1 MENRKPYTEILAKW
15 LLTAMVAAIAFLLFK
30 QFGSVIVYVLLA
42 GVVSLIA
49 KPLKKMLAK
58 IRIKGRSAPDWFL
71 AILSIL
77 LILVI
82 FSGIIA
88 GLAPMVK
95 EVISD
100 VASVTGESSL
110 GAISSNLAQLN
121 AYLVQTF
128 GLDPGFR
135 LEVVILNQV
144 KSVFN
149 VNIFGNVIGSV
160 ASALASFG
168 VGLFSVVFIAF
179 FFIRDEKLFS
189 RIICALAPDRHEE
202 DVAESLSDVEHL
214 LSRYFIGLIVEMS
227 CVGLIDFLGLWA
239 IARLEL
245 GTAIGIGFMAGLLN
259 IIPYVGPLLGGVL
272 GTIIAMTIRYCGV
285 GACGL
290 DIGFWGFLAILVAVF
305 LLAQLVDNFIL
316 QPVIYSTSIQASPL
330 EIFIVMLMAGT
341 LGGIVGMLTAIPAY
355 TVIRVIAGRFFPQVK
370 FIRRLLG
377 LDDSKNGKK

>member
-1 MENRKPYTEILAKW
+1 METQKHYTEILAKW
-15 LLTAMVAAIAFLLFK
+15 LLAAFVVVIVWLLFR
-30 QFGSVIVYVLLA
+30 QFGSVVVYVLLA

-49 KPLKKMLAK
+49 KPLKMMLAK
-58 IRIKGRSAPDWFL
+58 IRIKGHRAPDWFL

-82 FSGIIA
+82 FCGIIA

-100 VASVTGESSL
+100 VASVTGDTSL
-110 GAISSNLAQLN
+110 GAISSNLAELN
-121 AYLVQTF
+121 AYLVKTF
-128 GLDPGFR
+128 DLNPGFR
-135 LEVVILNQV
+135 IEVAILHQV
-144 KSVFN
+144 KSLIN

-168 VGLFSVVFIAF
+168 IGLFSVVFIAF

-202 DVAESLSDVEHL
+202 EVAQSLSDVEHL

-272 GTIIAMTIRYCGV
+272 GTIIAMTIRYCGT

-305 LLAQLVDNFIL
+305 VLAQLVDNFIL

-330 EIFIVMLMAGT
+330 EIFIVMLLAGT
-341 LGGIVGMLTAIPAY
+341 MGGILGMLTAIPAY
-355 TVIRVIAGRFFPQVK
+355 TVVRVVAGRFFPQVK

-377 LDDSKNGKK
+377 LEEPKM

>member
-1 MENRKPYTEILAKW
+1 METQKHYTEILAKW
-15 LLTAMVAAIAFLLFK
+15 LLAAFVVVIVWLLFR
-30 QFGSVIVYVLLA
+30 QFGSVVVYVLLA

-49 KPLKKMLAK
+49 KPLKMMLAK
-58 IRIKGRSAPDWFL
+58 IRIKGHRAPDWFL

-82 FSGIIA
+82 FCGIIA

-100 VASVTGESSL
+100 VASVTGDTSL
-110 GAISSNLAQLN
+110 GAISSNLAELN
-121 AYLVQTF
+121 AYLVNTF
-128 GLDPGFR
+128 DLDPGFR
-135 LEVVILNQV
+135 IEVAILHQV
-144 KSVFN
+144 KSLIN

-168 VGLFSVVFIAF
+168 IGLFSVVFIAF

-202 DVAESLSDVEHL
+202 EVAQSLSDVEHL

-272 GTIIAMTIRYCGV
+272 GTIIAMTIRYCGT

-330 EIFIVMLMAGT
+330 EIFIVMLLAGT
-341 LGGIVGMLTAIPAY
+341 MGGILGMLTAIPAY
-355 TVIRVIAGRFFPQVK
+355 TVVRVVAGRFFPQVK
-370 FIRRLLG
+370 FIRRLLR
-377 LDDSKNGKK
+377 LDDNK

>member
-1 MENRKPYTEILAKW
+1 METQKHYTEILAKW
-15 LLTAMVAAIAFLLFK
+15 LLAAFVAVIAWLLFR
-30 QFGSVIVYVLLA
+30 QFGSVVVYVLLA

-49 KPLKKMLAK
+49 KPLKMMLAK
-58 IRIKGRSAPDWFL
+58 IRIKGHRAPDWFL

-82 FSGIIA
+82 FCGIIA

-100 VASVTGESSL
+100 VASVTGDTSL
-110 GAISSNLAQLN
+110 GAISSNLAELN
-121 AYLVQTF
+121 AYLVKTF
-128 GLDPGFR
+128 DLDPGFR
-135 LEVVILNQV
+135 IEVAILHQV
-144 KSVFN
+144 KSLIN

-168 VGLFSVVFIAF
+168 IGLFSVVFIAF

-189 RIICALAPDRHEE
+189 RIICALAPDRHEDE
-202 DVAESLSDVEHL
+202 VAQSLSDVEHL

-272 GTIIAMTIRYCGV
+272 GTIIAITIRYCGA

-330 EIFIVMLMAGT
+330 EIFIVMLLAGT
-341 LGGIVGMLTAIPAY
+341 MGGILGMLTAIPAY
-355 TVIRVIAGRFFPQVK
+355 TVVRVVAGRFFPQVK

-377 LDDSKNGKK
+377 LDDNK

>member
-1 MENRKPYTEILAKW
+1 MESQKHYTEILAKW
-15 LLTAMVAAIAFLLFK
+15 LLAAFLAVIAWLLFR
-30 QFGSVIVYVLLA
+30 QFGSVVVYVLLA

-49 KPLKKMLAK
+49 KPLKMMLAK
-58 IRIKGRSAPDWFL
+58 IRIKGHRAPDWFL

-82 FSGIIA
+82 FCGIIA

-100 VASVTGESSL
+100 VASVTGDTSL
-110 GAISSNLAQLN
+110 GAISSNLAELN
-121 AYLVQTF
+121 AYLVKTF
-128 GLDPGFR
+128 DLDPGFR
-135 LEVVILNQV
+135 IEVAILHQV
-144 KSVFN
+144 KSLIN

-168 VGLFSVVFIAF
+168 IGLFSVVFIAF

-189 RIICALAPDRHEE
+189 RIICALAPDRHEDE
-202 DVAESLSDVEHL
+202 VAQSLSDVEHL

-272 GTIIAMTIRYCGV
+272 GTIIAMTIRYCGA

-305 LLAQLVDNFIL
+305 VLAQLVDNFIL

-330 EIFIVMLMAGT
+330 EIFIVMLLAGT
-341 LGGIVGMLTAIPAY
+341 MGGILGMLTAIPAY
-355 TVIRVIAGRFFPQVK
+355 TVVRVVAGRFFPQVK

-377 LDDSKNGKK
+377 LDDNK

>member
-1 MENRKPYTEILAKW
+1 METQKHYTEILAKW
-15 LLTAMVAAIAFLLFK
+15 LLAAFVAVIAWLLFR
-30 QFGSVIVYVLLA
+30 QFGSVVVYVLLA

-49 KPLKKMLAK
+49 KPLKMMLAK
-58 IRIKGRSAPDWFL
+58 IRIKGHRAPDWFL

-82 FSGIIA
+82 FCGIIA

-100 VASVTGESSL
+100 VASVTGDTSL
-110 GAISSNLAQLN
+110 GAISSNLAELN
-121 AYLVQTF
+121 AYLVNTF
-128 GLDPGFR
+128 DLDPGFR
-135 LEVVILNQV
+135 IEVAILHQV
-144 KSVFN
+144 KSLIN

-168 VGLFSVVFIAF
+168 IGLFSVVFIAF

-189 RIICALAPDRHEE
+189 RIICALAPDRHEDE
-202 DVAESLSDVEHL
+202 VAQSLSDVEHL

-272 GTIIAMTIRYCGV
+272 GTIIAMTIRYCGT

-290 DIGFWGFLAILVAVF
+290 DIGFWGFLAILVAIF
-305 LLAQLVDNFIL
+305 MLAQLVDNFIL

-330 EIFIVMLMAGT
+330 EIFIVMLLAGT
-341 LGGIVGMLTAIPAY
+341 MGGILGMLTAIPAY
-355 TVIRVIAGRFFPQVK
+355 TVVRVVAGRFFPQVK

-377 LDDSKNGKK
+377 LDDNK

>member
-1 MENRKPYTEILAKW
+1 METQKHYTEILAKW
-15 LLTAMVAAIAFLLFK
+15 LLAAFVAVIAWLLFR
-30 QFGSVIVYVLLA
+30 QFGSVVVYVLLA

-49 KPLKKMLAK
+49 KPLKMMLAK
-58 IRIKGRSAPDWFL
+58 IRIKGHRAPDWFL

-82 FSGIIA
+82 FCGLIA

-100 VASVTGESSL
+100 VASVTGDTSL
-110 GAISSNLAQLN
+110 GAISSNLAELN
-121 AYLVQTF
+121 AYLVNTF
-128 GLDPGFR
+128 DLDPGFR
-135 LEVVILNQV
+135 IEVAILHQV
-144 KSVFN
+144 KSLIN

-168 VGLFSVVFIAF
+168 IGLFSVVFIAF

-189 RIICALAPDRHEE
+189 RIICALAPDRHEDE
-202 DVAESLSDVEHL
+202 VAQSLSDVEHL

-272 GTIIAMTIRYCGV
+272 GTIIAMTIRYCGA

-305 LLAQLVDNFIL
+305 VLAQLVDNFIL

-330 EIFIVMLMAGT
+330 EIFIVMLLAGT
-341 LGGIVGMLTAIPAY
+341 MGGILGMLTAIPAY
-355 TVIRVIAGRFFPQVK
+355 TVVRVVAGRFFPQVK

-377 LDDSKNGKK
+377 LDDNK

>member
-1 MENRKPYTEILAKW
+1 METQKHYTEILAKW
-15 LLTAMVAAIAFLLFK
+15 LLAAFVAVIAWLLFR
-30 QFGSVIVYVLLA
+30 QFGSVVVYVLLA

-49 KPLKKMLAK
+49 KPLKMMLAK
-58 IRIKGRSAPDWFL
+58 IRIKGHRAPDWFL

-82 FSGIIA
+82 FCGIRA

-95 EVISD
+95 GVISD
-100 VASVTGESSL
+100 VASVTGDTSL
-110 GAISSNLAQLN
+110 GAISSNLAELN
-121 AYLVQTF
+121 AYLVNTF
-128 GLDPGFR
+128 DLDPGFR
-135 LEVVILNQV
+135 IEVAILHQV
-144 KSVFN
+144 KSLIN

-168 VGLFSVVFIAF
+168 IGLFSVVFIAF

-189 RIICALAPDRHEE
+189 RIICALAPDRHEDE
-202 DVAESLSDVEHL
+202 VAQSLSDVEHL

-272 GTIIAMTIRYCGV
+272 GTIIAMTIRYCGT

-330 EIFIVMLMAGT
+330 EIFIVMLLAGT
-341 LGGIVGMLTAIPAY
+341 MGGILGMLTAIPAY
-355 TVIRVIAGRFFPQVK
+355 TVVRVVAGRFFPQVK

-377 LDDSKNGKK
+377 LDDNK

>member
-1 MENRKPYTEILAKW
+1 METQKHYTEILAKW
-15 LLTAMVAAIAFLLFK
+15 LLAAFVAVIAWLLFR
-30 QFGSVIVYVLLA
+30 QFGSVVVYVLLA

-49 KPLKKMLAK
+49 KPLKMMLAK
-58 IRIKGRSAPDWFL
+58 IRIKGHRAPDWFL

-82 FSGIIA
+82 FCGIIA

-100 VASVTGESSL
+100 VASVTGDTSL
-110 GAISSNLAQLN
+110 GAISSNLAELN
-121 AYLVQTF
+121 AYLVKTF
-128 GLDPGFR
+128 DLDPGFR
-135 LEVVILNQV
+135 IEVAILHQV
-144 KSVFN
+144 KSLIN

-168 VGLFSVVFIAF
+168 IGLFSVVFIAF

-202 DVAESLSDVEHL
+202 EVAQSLSDVEHL

-272 GTIIAMTIRYCGV
+272 GTIIAMTIRYCGT

-305 LLAQLVDNFIL
+305 MLAQLVDNFIL

-330 EIFIVMLMAGT
+330 EIFIVMLLAGT
-341 LGGIVGMLTAIPAY
+341 MGGILGMLTAIPAY
-355 TVIRVIAGRFFPQVK
+355 TVVRVVAGRFFPQVK

-377 LDDSKNGKK
+377 R

>member
-1 MENRKPYTEILAKW
+1 METQKHYTEILAKW
-15 LLTAMVAAIAFLLFK
+15 LLAAFVAVIAWLLFR
-30 QFGSVIVYVLLA
+30 QFGSVVVYVLLA

-49 KPLKKMLAK
+49 KPLKMMLAK
-58 IRIKGRSAPDWFL
+58 IRIKGHRAPDWFL

-82 FSGIIA
+82 FCGIIA

-100 VASVTGESSL
+100 VASVTGDTSL
-110 GAISSNLAQLN
+110 GAISSNLAELN
-121 AYLVQTF
+121 AYLVNTF
-128 GLDPGFR
+128 DLDPGFR
-135 LEVVILNQV
+135 IEVAILHQV
-144 KSVFN
+144 KSLIN

-168 VGLFSVVFIAF
+168 IGLFSVVFIAF

-189 RIICALAPDRHEE
+189 RIICALAPDRHEDE
-202 DVAESLSDVEHL
+202 VAQSLSDVEHL

-272 GTIIAMTIRYCGV
+272 GTIIAMTIRYCGT

-305 LLAQLVDNFIL
+305 LLAQMVDNFIL

-330 EIFIVMLMAGT
+330 EIFIVMLLAGT
-341 LGGIVGMLTAIPAY
+341 MGGILGMLTAIPAY
-355 TVIRVIAGRFFPQVK
+355 TVVRVVAGRFFPQVK

-377 LDDSKNGKK
+377 LDDNK

>member
-1 MENRKPYTEILAKW
+1 METQKHYTEILAKW
-15 LLTAMVAAIAFLLFK
+15 LLAAFVAVIAWLLFR
-30 QFGSVIVYVLLA
+30 QFGSVVVYVLLA

-49 KPLKKMLAK
+49 KPLKMMLAK
-58 IRIKGRSAPDWFL
+58 IRIKGHRAPDWFL

-100 VASVTGESSL
+100 VASVTGDTSL
-110 GAISSNLAQLN
+110 GAISSNLAELN
-121 AYLVQTF
+121 AYLVKTF
-128 GLDPGFR
+128 DLDPGFR
-135 LEVVILNQV
+135 IEVAILHQV
-144 KSVFN
+144 KSLIN

-160 ASALASFG
+160 ASALESFG
-168 VGLFSVVFIAF
+168 IGLFSVVFIAF

-189 RIICALAPDRHEE
+189 RIICALAPDRHEDE
-202 DVAESLSDVEHL
+202 VAQSLSDVEHL

-272 GTIIAMTIRYCGV
+272 GTIIAMTIRYCGA

-305 LLAQLVDNFIL
+305 VLAQLVDNFIL

-330 EIFIVMLMAGT
+330 EIFIVMLLAGT
-341 LGGIVGMLTAIPAY
+341 MGGILGMLTAIPAY
-355 TVIRVIAGRFFPQVK
+355 TVVRVVAGRFFPQVK

-377 LDDSKNGKK
+377 LDDNK

>member
-1 MENRKPYTEILAKW
+1 METQKHYTEILAKW
-15 LLTAMVAAIAFLLFK
+15 LLAAFVAVIAWLLFR
-30 QFGSVIVYVLLA
+30 QFGSVVVYVLLA

-49 KPLKKMLAK
+49 KPLKMMLAK
-58 IRIKGRSAPDWFL
+58 IRIKGHRAPDWFL

-82 FSGIIA
+82 FCGIIA

-100 VASVTGESSL
+100 VASVTGDTSL
-110 GAISSNLAQLN
+110 GAISSNLAELN
-121 AYLVQTF
+121 AYLVKTF
-128 GLDPGFR
+128 DLDPGFR
-135 LEVVILNQV
+135 IEVAILHQV
-144 KSVFN
+144 KSLIN

-168 VGLFSVVFIAF
+168 IGLFSVVFIAF
-179 FFIRDEKLFS
+179 FFIRDEKLFA
-189 RIICALAPDRHEE
+189 RIICALAPDRHEDE
-202 DVAESLSDVEHL
+202 VAQSLSDVEHL

-272 GTIIAMTIRYCGV
+272 GTIIAMTIRYCGT

-305 LLAQLVDNFIL
+305 VLAQLVDNFIL

-330 EIFIVMLMAGT
+330 EIFIVMLLAGT
-341 LGGIVGMLTAIPAY
+341 MGGILGMLTAIPAY
-355 TVIRVIAGRFFPQVK
+355 TVVRVVAGRFFPQVK

-377 LDDSKNGKK
+377 LDDNK

>member
-1 MENRKPYTEILAKW
+1 METQKHYTEILAKW
-15 LLTAMVAAIAFLLFK
+15 LLAAFVAVIAWLLFR
-30 QFGSVIVYVLLA
+30 QFGSVVVYVLLA

-49 KPLKKMLAK
+49 KPLKMMLAK
-58 IRIKGRSAPDWFL
+58 IRIKGHRAPDWFL

-82 FSGIIA
+82 FCGIIA

-100 VASVTGESSL
+100 VASVTGDTSL
-110 GAISSNLAQLN
+110 GAISSNLAELN
-121 AYLVQTF
+121 AYLVNTF
-128 GLDPGFR
+128 DLDPGFR
-135 LEVVILNQV
+135 IEVAILHQV
-144 KSVFN
+144 KSLIN

-168 VGLFSVVFIAF
+168 IGLFSVVFIAF

-189 RIICALAPDRHEE
+189 RIICALAPDRHEDE
-202 DVAESLSDVEHL
+202 VAQSLSDVEHL

-272 GTIIAMTIRYCGV
+272 GTIIAMTIRYCGA

-305 LLAQLVDNFIL
+305 VLAQLVDNFIL

-330 EIFIVMLMAGT
+330 EIFIVMLLAGT
-341 LGGIVGMLTAIPAY
+341 MGGILGMLTAIPAY
-355 TVIRVIAGRFFPQVK
+355 TVVRVVAGRFFPQVK

-377 LDDSKNGKK
+377 LEEPKM

>member
-1 MENRKPYTEILAKW
+1 METQKHYTEILATW
-15 LLTAMVAAIAFLLFK
+15 LLAAFVAVIAWLLFR
-30 QFGSVIVYVLLA
+30 QFGSVVVYVLLA

-49 KPLKKMLAK
+49 KPLKMMLAK
-58 IRIKGRSAPDWFL
+58 IRIKGHRAPDWFL

-82 FSGIIA
+82 FCGIIA

-100 VASVTGESSL
+100 VASVTGDTSL
-110 GAISSNLAQLN
+110 GAISSNLAELN
-121 AYLVQTF
+121 AYLVKTF
-128 GLDPGFR
+128 DLDPGFR
-135 LEVVILNQV
+135 IEVAILHQV
-144 KSVFN
+144 KSLIN

-168 VGLFSVVFIAF
+168 IGLFSVVFIAF

-189 RIICALAPDRHEE
+189 RIICALAPDRHEDE
-202 DVAESLSDVEHL
+202 VAQSLSDVEHL

-272 GTIIAMTIRYCGV
+272 GTIIAMTIRYCGA

-305 LLAQLVDNFIL
+305 VLAQLVDNFIL

-330 EIFIVMLMAGT
+330 EIFIVMLLAGT
-341 LGGIVGMLTAIPAY
+341 MGGILGMLTAIPAY
-355 TVIRVIAGRFFPQVK
+355 TVVRVVAGRFFPQVK

-377 LDDSKNGKK
+377 LDDNK

>member
-1 MENRKPYTEILAKW
+1 MESQKHYTEILAKW
-15 LLTAMVAAIAFLLFK
+15 LLAAFVAVIAWLLFR
-30 QFGSVIVYVLLA
+30 QFGSVVVYVLLA

-49 KPLKKMLAK
+49 KPLKMMLAK
-58 IRIKGRSAPDWFL
+58 IRIKGHRAPDWFL

-82 FSGIIA
+82 FCGIIA

-100 VASVTGESSL
+100 VASVTGDTSL
-110 GAISSNLAQLN
+110 GAISSNLAELN
-121 AYLVQTF
+121 AYLVNTF
-128 GLDPGFR
+128 DLDPGFR
-135 LEVVILNQV
+135 IEVAILHQV
-144 KSVFN
+144 KSLIN

-168 VGLFSVVFIAF
+168 IGLFSVVFIAF

-189 RIICALAPDRHEE
+189 RIICALAPDRHEDE
-202 DVAESLSDVEHL
+202 VAQSLSDVEHL

-272 GTIIAMTIRYCGV
+272 GTIIAMTIRYCGT

-330 EIFIVMLMAGT
+330 EIFIVMLLAGT
-341 LGGIVGMLTAIPAY
+341 MGGILGMLTAIPAY
-355 TVIRVIAGRFFPQVK
+355 TVVRVVAGRFFPQVK

-377 LDDSKNGKK
+377 LEEPKM

>member
-1 MENRKPYTEILAKW
+1 METQKHYTEILAKW
-15 LLTAMVAAIAFLLFK
+15 LLAAFVAVIAWLLFR
-30 QFGSVIVYVLLA
+30 QFGSVVVYVLLA

-49 KPLKKMLAK
+49 KPLKMMLAK
-58 IRIKGRSAPDWFL
+58 IRIKGHRAPDWFL

-82 FSGIIA
+82 FCGIIA

-100 VASVTGESSL
+100 VASVTGDTSL
-110 GAISSNLAQLN
+110 GAISSNLAELN
-121 AYLVQTF
+121 AYLVKTF
-128 GLDPGFR
+128 DLDPGFR
-135 LEVVILNQV
+135 IEVAILHQV
-144 KSVFN
+144 KSLIN

-168 VGLFSVVFIAF
+168 IGLFSVVFIAF

-189 RIICALAPDRHEE
+189 RIICALAPDRHEDE
-202 DVAESLSDVEHL
+202 VAQSLSDVEHL

-272 GTIIAMTIRYCGV
+272 GTIIAMTIRYCGA

-290 DIGFWGFLAILVAVF
+290 NIGFWGFLAILVAVF
-305 LLAQLVDNFIL
+305 VLAQLVDNFIL

-330 EIFIVMLMAGT
+330 EIFIVMLLAGT
-341 LGGIVGMLTAIPAY
+341 MGGILGMLTAIPAY
-355 TVIRVIAGRFFPQVK
+355 TVVRVVAGRFFPQVK

-377 LDDSKNGKK
+377 LDDNK

>member
-1 MENRKPYTEILAKW
+1 METQKHYTEILAKW
-15 LLTAMVAAIAFLLFK
+15 LLAAFVAVIAWLLFR
-30 QFGSVIVYVLLA
+30 QFGSVVVYVLLA

-49 KPLKKMLAK
+49 KPLKMMLAK
-58 IRIKGRSAPDWFL
+58 IRIKGHRAPDWFL

-82 FSGIIA
+82 FCGIIA

-100 VASVTGESSL
+100 VASVTGDTSL
-110 GAISSNLAQLN
+110 GAISSNLAELN
-121 AYLVQTF
+121 AYLVKTF
-128 GLDPGFR
+128 DLNPGFR
-135 LEVVILNQV
+135 IEVAILHQV
-144 KSVFN
+144 KSLIN

-168 VGLFSVVFIAF
+168 IGLFSVVFIAF

-202 DVAESLSDVEHL
+202 EVAQSLSDVEHL

-272 GTIIAMTIRYCGV
+272 GTIIAMTIRYCGA

-305 LLAQLVDNFIL
+305 VLAQLVDNFIL

-330 EIFIVMLMAGT
+330 EIFIVMLLAGT
-341 LGGIVGMLTAIPAY
+341 MGGILGMLTAIPAY
-355 TVIRVIAGRFFPQVK
+355 TVVRVVAGRFFPQVK

-377 LDDSKNGKK
+377 LDDNK

>member
-1 MENRKPYTEILAKW
+1 MESQKHYTEILAKW
-15 LLTAMVAAIAFLLFK
+15 LLAAFVAVIAWLLFR
-30 QFGSVIVYVLLA
+30 QFGSVVVYVLLA

-49 KPLKKMLAK
+49 KPLKMMLAK
-58 IRIKGRSAPDWFL
+58 IRIKGHRAPDWFL

-82 FSGIIA
+82 FCGIIA

-100 VASVTGESSL
+100 VASVTGDTSL
-110 GAISSNLAQLN
+110 GAISSNLAELN
-121 AYLVQTF
+121 AYLVNTF
-128 GLDPGFR
+128 DLDPGFR
-135 LEVVILNQV
+135 IEVAILHQV
-144 KSVFN
+144 KSLIN

-168 VGLFSVVFIAF
+168 IGLFSVVFIAF

-189 RIICALAPDRHEE
+189 RIICALAPDRHEDE
-202 DVAESLSDVEHL
+202 VAQSLSDVEHL

-272 GTIIAMTIRYCGV
+272 GTIIAINTLLRNGSLRIGYRILGIFGHPCGYIHACPAGGQFHSATCNLLHKHSGQSAGNLHSDAPRRHNGRNPGNAHRNSGLYCCPGS
-285 GACGL
+285 GR
-290 DIGFWGFLAILVAVF
+290 
-305 LLAQLVDNFIL
+305 
-316 QPVIYSTSIQASPL
+316 
-330 EIFIVMLMAGT
+330 EIFPAG
-341 LGGIVGMLTAIPAY
+341 
-355 TVIRVIAGRFFPQVK
+355 QVH
-370 FIRRLLG
+370 
-377 LDDSKNGKK
+377 SKAFGA

>member
-1 MENRKPYTEILAKW
+1 METQKHYTEILAKW
-15 LLTAMVAAIAFLLFK
+15 LLAAFVAVIAWLLFR
-30 QFGSVIVYVLLA
+30 QFGSVVVYVLLA

-49 KPLKKMLAK
+49 KPLKMMLAK
-58 IRIKGRSAPDWFL
+58 IRIKGHRAPDWFL

-100 VASVTGESSL
+100 VASVTGDTSL
-110 GAISSNLAQLN
+110 GAISSNLAELN
-121 AYLVQTF
+121 AYLVNTF
-128 GLDPGFR
+128 DLDPGFR
-135 LEVVILNQV
+135 IEVAILHQV
-144 KSVFN
+144 KSLIN

-168 VGLFSVVFIAF
+168 IGLFSVVFIAF

-189 RIICALAPDRHEE
+189 RIICALAPDRHEDE
-202 DVAESLSDVEHL
+202 VAQSLSDVEHL

-272 GTIIAMTIRYCGV
+272 GTIIAMTIRYCGA

-330 EIFIVMLMAGT
+330 EIFIVMLLAGT
-341 LGGIVGMLTAIPAY
+341 MGGILGMLTAIPAY
-355 TVIRVIAGRFFPQVK
+355 TVVRVVAGRFFPQVK

-377 LDDSKNGKK
+377 LEEPKM

>member
-1 MENRKPYTEILAKW
+1 METQKHYTEILAKW
-15 LLTAMVAAIAFLLFK
+15 LLAAFVAVIAWLLFR
-30 QFGSVIVYVLLA
+30 QFGSVVVYVLLA

-49 KPLKKMLAK
+49 KPLKMMLAK
-58 IRIKGRSAPDWFL
+58 IRIKGHRAPDWFL

-82 FSGIIA
+82 FCGIIA

-100 VASVTGESSL
+100 VASVTGDTSL
-110 GAISSNLAQLN
+110 GAISSNLAELN
-121 AYLVQTF
+121 AYLVKTF
-128 GLDPGFR
+128 DLDPGFR
-135 LEVVILNQV
+135 IEVAILHQV
-144 KSVFN
+144 KSLIN

-168 VGLFSVVFIAF
+168 IGLFSVVFIAF

-189 RIICALAPDRHEE
+189 RIICALAPDRHEDE
-202 DVAESLSDVEHL
+202 VAQSLSDVEHL

-272 GTIIAMTIRYCGV
+272 GTIIAMTIRYCGT

-305 LLAQLVDNFIL
+305 VLAQLVDNFIL

-330 EIFIVMLMAGT
+330 EIFIVMLLAGT
-341 LGGIVGMLTAIPAY
+341 MGGILGMLTAIPAY
-355 TVIRVIAGRFFPQVK
+355 TVVRVVAGRFFPQVK
-370 FIRRLLG
+370 FIQRLLG
-377 LDDSKNGKK
+377 LDDNK

>member
-1 MENRKPYTEILAKW
+1 METQKHYTEILAKW
-15 LLTAMVAAIAFLLFK
+15 LLAAFVAVIAWLLFR
-30 QFGSVIVYVLLA
+30 QFGSVVVYVLLA

-49 KPLKKMLAK
+49 KPLKMMLAK
-58 IRIKGRSAPDWFL
+58 IRIKGHRAPDWFL

-82 FSGIIA
+82 FCGIIA

-100 VASVTGESSL
+100 VASVTGDTSL
-110 GAISSNLAQLN
+110 GAISSNLAELN
-121 AYLVQTF
+121 AYLVKTF
-128 GLDPGFR
+128 DLDPGFR
-135 LEVVILNQV
+135 IEVAILHQV
-144 KSVFN
+144 KSLIN

-168 VGLFSVVFIAF
+168 IGLFSVVYIAF

-189 RIICALAPDRHEE
+189 RIICALAPDRHEDE
-202 DVAESLSDVEHL
+202 VAQSLSDVAHL

-272 GTIIAMTIRYCGV
+272 GTIIAMTIRYCGT

-290 DIGFWGFLAILVAVF
+290 DIGFWGFLAILVAIF
-305 LLAQLVDNFIL
+305 MLAQLVDNFIL

-330 EIFIVMLMAGT
+330 EIFIVMLLAGT
-341 LGGIVGMLTAIPAY
+341 MGGILGMLTAIPAY
-355 TVIRVIAGRFFPQVK
+355 TVVRVVAGRFFPQVK
-370 FIRRLLG
+370 CIRRLLG
-377 LDDSKNGKK
+377 LEEPKM

>member
-1 MENRKPYTEILAKW
+1 METQKHYTEILAKW
-15 LLTAMVAAIAFLLFK
+15 LLAAFVAVIAWLLFR
-30 QFGSVIVYVLLA
+30 QFGSVVVYVLLA

-49 KPLKKMLAK
+49 KPLKMMLAK
-58 IRIKGRSAPDWFL
+58 IRIKGHRAPDWFL

-82 FSGIIA
+82 FCGIIA

-100 VASVTGESSL
+100 VASVTGDTSL
-110 GAISSNLAQLN
+110 GAISSNLAELN
-121 AYLVQTF
+121 AYLVKTF
-128 GLDPGFR
+128 DLDPGFR
-135 LEVVILNQV
+135 IEVAILHQV
-144 KSVFN
+144 KSLIN

-168 VGLFSVVFIAF
+168 IGLFSVVFIAF

-189 RIICALAPDRHEE
+189 RIICALAPDRHEDE
-202 DVAESLSDVEHL
+202 VAQSLSDVEHL
-214 LSRYFIGLIVEMS
+214 LSRNFIGLIVEMS

-272 GTIIAMTIRYCGV
+272 GTIIAMTIRYCGT

-305 LLAQLVDNFIL
+305 VLAQLVDNFIL

-330 EIFIVMLMAGT
+330 EIFIVMLLAGT
-341 LGGIVGMLTAIPAY
+341 MGGILGMLTAIPAY
-355 TVIRVIAGRFFPQVK
+355 TVVRVVAGRFFPQVK

-377 LDDSKNGKK
+377 LDDNK

>member
-1 MENRKPYTEILAKW
+1 METQKHYTEILAKW
-15 LLTAMVAAIAFLLFK
+15 LLAAFVAVIAWLLFR
-30 QFGSVIVYVLLA
+30 QFGSVVVYVLLA

-49 KPLKKMLAK
+49 KPLKMMLAK
-58 IRIKGRSAPDWFL
+58 IRIKGHRAPDWFL

-77 LILVI
+77 LIPVI
-82 FSGIIA
+82 FCGIIA

-100 VASVTGESSL
+100 VASVTGDTSL
-110 GAISSNLAQLN
+110 GAISSNLAELN
-121 AYLVQTF
+121 AYLVNTF
-128 GLDPGFR
+128 DLDPGFR
-135 LEVVILNQV
+135 IEVAILHQV
-144 KSVFN
+144 KSLIN

-168 VGLFSVVFIAF
+168 IGLFSVVFIAF

-189 RIICALAPDRHEE
+189 RIICALAPDRHEDE
-202 DVAESLSDVEHL
+202 VAQSLSDVEHL

-272 GTIIAMTIRYCGV
+272 GTIIAMTIRYCGA

-305 LLAQLVDNFIL
+305 VLAQLVDNFIL

-330 EIFIVMLMAGT
+330 EIFIVMLLAGT
-341 LGGIVGMLTAIPAY
+341 MGGILGMLTAIPAY
-355 TVIRVIAGRFFPQVK
+355 TVVRVVAGRFFPQVK

-377 LDDSKNGKK
+377 LDDNK

>member
-1 MENRKPYTEILAKW
+1 MESQKHYTEILAKW
-15 LLTAMVAAIAFLLFK
+15 LLAAFVAVIAWLLFR
-30 QFGSVIVYVLLA
+30 QFGSVVVYVLLA

-49 KPLKKMLAK
+49 KPLKMMLAK
-58 IRIKGRSAPDWFL
+58 IRIKGHRAPDWFL

-82 FSGIIA
+82 FCGIIA

-100 VASVTGESSL
+100 VASVTGDTSL
-110 GAISSNLAQLN
+110 GAISSNLAELN
-121 AYLVQTF
+121 AYLVNTF
-128 GLDPGFR
+128 DLDPGFR
-135 LEVVILNQV
+135 IEVAILHQV
-144 KSVFN
+144 KSLIN

-168 VGLFSVVFIAF
+168 IGLFSVVFIAF

-189 RIICALAPDRHEE
+189 RIICALAPDRHEDE
-202 DVAESLSDVEHL
+202 VAQSLSDVEHL

-245 GTAIGIGFMAGLLN
+245 GTAIGIGIMAGLLN
-259 IIPYVGPLLGGVL
+259 IMPYVGPLLGGVL
-272 GTIIAMTIRYCGV
+272 GTIIAMTIRYCGT

-330 EIFIVMLMAGT
+330 EIFIVMLLAGT
-341 LGGIVGMLTAIPAY
+341 MGGILGMLTAIPAY
-355 TVIRVIAGRFFPQVK
+355 TVVRVVAGRFFPQVK

-377 LDDSKNGKK
+377 LDDNK

>member
-1 MENRKPYTEILAKW
+1 METQKHYTEILAKW
-15 LLTAMVAAIAFLLFK
+15 LLAAFVAVIVWLLFR
-30 QFGSVIVYVLLA
+30 QFGSVVVYVLLA

-49 KPLKKMLAK
+49 KPLKMMLAK
-58 IRIKGRSAPDWFL
+58 IRIKGRRAPDWFL

-82 FSGIIA
+82 FCGIIA

-100 VASVTGESSL
+100 VASVTGDTSL
-110 GAISSNLAQLN
+110 GAISSNLAELN
-121 AYLVQTF
+121 AYLVKTF
-128 GLDPGFR
+128 DLDPGFR
-135 LEVVILNQV
+135 IEVAILHQV
-144 KSVFN
+144 KSLIN

-168 VGLFSVVFIAF
+168 IGLFSVVFIAF

-189 RIICALAPDRHEE
+189 RIICALAPDRHEDE
-202 DVAESLSDVEHL
+202 VAQSLSDVEHL

-272 GTIIAMTIRYCGV
+272 GTIIAMTIRYCGA

-305 LLAQLVDNFIL
+305 VLAQLVDNFIL

-330 EIFIVMLMAGT
+330 EIFIVMLLAGT
-341 LGGIVGMLTAIPAY
+341 MGGILGMLTAIPAY
-355 TVIRVIAGRFFPQVK
+355 TVVRVVAGRFFPQVK

-377 LDDSKNGKK
+377 LDDNK

>member
-1 MENRKPYTEILAKW
+1 MESQKHYTEILAKW
-15 LLTAMVAAIAFLLFK
+15 LLAAFVAVIAWLLFR
-30 QFGSVIVYVLLA
+30 QFGSVVVYVLLA

-49 KPLKKMLAK
+49 KPLKMMLAK
-58 IRIKGRSAPDWFL
+58 IRIKGHRAPDWFL

-82 FSGIIA
+82 FCGIIA

-100 VASVTGESSL
+100 VASVTGDTSL
-110 GAISSNLAQLN
+110 GAISSNLAELN
-121 AYLVQTF
+121 AYLVNTF
-128 GLDPGFR
+128 DLDPGFR
-135 LEVVILNQV
+135 IEVAILHQV
-144 KSVFN
+144 KSLIN

-168 VGLFSVVFIAF
+168 IGLFSVVFIAF

-202 DVAESLSDVEHL
+202 EVAQSLSDVEHL

-272 GTIIAMTIRYCGV
+272 GTIIAMTIRYCGT

-330 EIFIVMLMAGT
+330 EIFIVMLLAGT
-341 LGGIVGMLTAIPAY
+341 MGGILGMLTAIPAY
-355 TVIRVIAGRFFPQVK
+355 TVVRVVAGRFFPQVK

-377 LDDSKNGKK
+377 LEEPKM

>member
-1 MENRKPYTEILAKW
+1 METQKHYTEILAKW
-15 LLTAMVAAIAFLLFK
+15 LLAAFVAVIAWLLFR
-30 QFGSVIVYVLLA
+30 QFGSVVVYVLLA

-49 KPLKKMLAK
+49 KPLKMMLAK
-58 IRIKGRSAPDWFL
+58 IRIKGHRAPDWFL

-82 FSGIIA
+82 FCGIIA

-100 VASVTGESSL
+100 VASVTGDTSL
-110 GAISSNLAQLN
+110 GAISSNLAELN
-121 AYLVQTF
+121 AYLVKTF
-128 GLDPGFR
+128 DLDPGFR
-135 LEVVILNQV
+135 IEVAILHQV
-144 KSVFN
+144 KSLIN

-168 VGLFSVVFIAF
+168 IGLFSVVFIAF

-189 RIICALAPDRHEE
+189 RIICALAPDRHEDE
-202 DVAESLSDVEHL
+202 VAQSLSDVEHL

-272 GTIIAMTIRYCGV
+272 GTIIAMTIRYCGA

-305 LLAQLVDNFIL
+305 VLAQLVDNFIL

-330 EIFIVMLMAGT
+330 EIFIVMLLAGT
-341 LGGIVGMLTAIPAY
+341 MGGILGMLTAIPAY
-355 TVIRVIAGRFFPQVK
+355 TVVRVVAGRFFPQVK

-377 LDDSKNGKK
+377 LEEPKM

>member
-1 MENRKPYTEILAKW
+1 MESQKHYTEILAKW
-15 LLTAMVAAIAFLLFK
+15 LLAAFVVVIAWLLFR
-30 QFGSVIVYVLLA
+30 QFGSVVVYVLLA

-49 KPLKKMLAK
+49 KPLKMMLAK
-58 IRIKGRSAPDWFL
+58 IRIKGHRAPDWFL

-82 FSGIIA
+82 FCGIIA

-100 VASVTGESSL
+100 VASVTGDTSL
-110 GAISSNLAQLN
+110 GAISSNLAELN
-121 AYLVQTF
+121 AYLVKTF
-128 GLDPGFR
+128 DLDPGFR
-135 LEVVILNQV
+135 IEVAILHQV
-144 KSVFN
+144 KSLIN

-168 VGLFSVVFIAF
+168 IGLFSVVFIAF

-189 RIICALAPDRHEE
+189 RIICALAPDRHEDE
-202 DVAESLSDVEHL
+202 VAQSLSDVEHL

-272 GTIIAMTIRYCGV
+272 GTIIAMTIRYCGA

-305 LLAQLVDNFIL
+305 VLAQLVDNFIL

-330 EIFIVMLMAGT
+330 EIFIVMLLAGT
-341 LGGIVGMLTAIPAY
+341 MGGILGMLTAIPAY
-355 TVIRVIAGRFFPQVK
+355 TVVRVVAGRFFPQVK

-377 LDDSKNGKK
+377 LDDNK

>member
-1 MENRKPYTEILAKW
+1 METQKHYTEILAKW
-15 LLTAMVAAIAFLLFK
+15 LLAAFVAVIAWLLFR
-30 QFGSVIVYVLLA
+30 QFGSVVVYVLLA

-49 KPLKKMLAK
+49 KPLKMMLAK
-58 IRIKGRSAPDWFL
+58 IRIKGHRAPDWFL

-82 FSGIIA
+82 FCGIIA

-100 VASVTGESSL
+100 VASVTGDTSL
-110 GAISSNLAQLN
+110 GAISSNLAELN
-121 AYLVQTF
+121 AYLVKTF
-128 GLDPGFR
+128 DLDPGFR
-135 LEVVILNQV
+135 IEVAILHQV
-144 KSVFN
+144 KSLIN

-168 VGLFSVVFIAF
+168 IGLFSVVFIAF

-202 DVAESLSDVEHL
+202 EVAQSLSDVEHL

-272 GTIIAMTIRYCGV
+272 GTIIAMTIRYCGT

-330 EIFIVMLMAGT
+330 EIFIVMLLAGT
-341 LGGIVGMLTAIPAY
+341 MGGILGMLTAIPAY
-355 TVIRVIAGRFFPQVK
+355 TVVRVVAGRFFPQVK

-377 LDDSKNGKK
+377 R

>member
-1 MENRKPYTEILAKW
+1 METQKHYTEILAKW
-15 LLTAMVAAIAFLLFK
+15 LLAAFVAVIAWLLFR
-30 QFGSVIVYVLLA
+30 QFGSVVVYVLLA

-49 KPLKKMLAK
+49 KPLKMMLAK
-58 IRIKGRSAPDWFL
+58 IRIKGHRAPDWFL

-100 VASVTGESSL
+100 VASVTGDTSL
-110 GAISSNLAQLN
+110 GAISSNLAELN
-121 AYLVQTF
+121 AYLVNTF
-128 GLDPGFR
+128 DLDPGFR
-135 LEVVILNQV
+135 IEVAILHQV
-144 KSVFN
+144 KSLIN

-168 VGLFSVVFIAF
+168 IGLFSVVFIAF

-202 DVAESLSDVEHL
+202 EVAQSLSDVEHL
-214 LSRYFIGLIVEMS
+214 LSRYFIGLIVEMT

-272 GTIIAMTIRYCGV
+272 GTIIAMTIRYCGA

-305 LLAQLVDNFIL
+305 VLAQLVDNFIL

-330 EIFIVMLMAGT
+330 EIFIVMLLAGT
-341 LGGIVGMLTAIPAY
+341 MGGILGMLTAIPAY
-355 TVIRVIAGRFFPQVK
+355 TVVRVVAGRFFPQVK

-377 LDDSKNGKK
+377 LDDNK

>member
-1 MENRKPYTEILAKW
+1 METQKHYTEILAKW
-15 LLTAMVAAIAFLLFK
+15 LLAAFVAVIAWLLFR
-30 QFGSVIVYVLLA
+30 QFGSVVVYVLLA

-49 KPLKKMLAK
+49 KPLKMMLAK
-58 IRIKGRSAPDWFL
+58 IRIKGHRAPDWFL

-82 FSGIIA
+82 FCGIIA

-100 VASVTGESSL
+100 VASVTGDTSL
-110 GAISSNLAQLN
+110 GAISSNLAELN
-121 AYLVQTF
+121 AYLVKTF
-128 GLDPGFR
+128 DLDPGFR
-135 LEVVILNQV
+135 IEVAILHQV
-144 KSVFN
+144 KSLIN

-168 VGLFSVVFIAF
+168 IGLFSVVFIAF

-189 RIICALAPDRHEE
+189 RIICALAPDRHEDE
-202 DVAESLSDVEHL
+202 VAQSLSDVEHL

-272 GTIIAMTIRYCGV
+272 GTIIAMTIRYCGA

-305 LLAQLVDNFIL
+305 VLAQLVDNFIL

-330 EIFIVMLMAGT
+330 EIFIVMLLAGT
-341 LGGIVGMLTAIPAY
+341 MGGILGMLTAIPAY
-355 TVIRVIAGRFFPQVK
+355 TVVRVVAGRFFPQVK

-377 LDDSKNGKK
+377 LDDNR

>member
-1 MENRKPYTEILAKW
+1 METQKHYTEILAKW
-15 LLTAMVAAIAFLLFK
+15 LLAAFVAVIAWLLFR
-30 QFGSVIVYVLLA
+30 QFGSVVVYVLLA

-49 KPLKKMLAK
+49 KPLKMMLAK
-58 IRIKGRSAPDWFL
+58 IRIKGHRAPDWFL

-82 FSGIIA
+82 FCGIIA

-100 VASVTGESSL
+100 VASVTGDTSL
-110 GAISSNLAQLN
+110 GAISSNLAELN
-121 AYLVQTF
+121 AYLVKTF
-128 GLDPGFR
+128 DLDPGFR
-135 LEVVILNQV
+135 IEVAILHQV
-144 KSVFN
+144 KSLIN

-168 VGLFSVVFIAF
+168 IGLFSVVFIAF

-189 RIICALAPDRHEE
+189 RIICALAPDRHEDE
-202 DVAESLSDVEHL
+202 VAQSLSDVEHL

-272 GTIIAMTIRYCGV
+272 GTIIAMTIRYCGT

-290 DIGFWGFLAILVAVF
+290 DIGFWGFLAILVAIF
-305 LLAQLVDNFIL
+305 MLAQLVDNFIL

-330 EIFIVMLMAGT
+330 EIFIVMLLAGT
-341 LGGIVGMLTAIPAY
+341 MGGILGMLTAIPAY
-355 TVIRVIAGRFFPQVK
+355 TVVRVVAGRFFPQVK

-377 LDDSKNGKK
+377 LDDNK

>member
-1 MENRKPYTEILAKW
+1 METQKHYTEILAKW
-15 LLTAMVAAIAFLLFK
+15 LLAAFVAVIAWLLFR
-30 QFGSVIVYVLLA
+30 QFGSVVVYVLLA

-49 KPLKKMLAK
+49 KPLKMMLAK
-58 IRIKGRSAPDWFL
+58 IRIKGHRAPDWFL

-82 FSGIIA
+82 FCGIIA

-100 VASVTGESSL
+100 VASVTGDTSL
-110 GAISSNLAQLN
+110 GAISSNLAELN
-121 AYLVQTF
+121 AYLVKTF
-128 GLDPGFR
+128 DLDPGFR
-135 LEVVILNQV
+135 IEVAILHQV
-144 KSVFN
+144 KSLIN

-168 VGLFSVVFIAF
+168 IGLFSVVFIAF

-189 RIICALAPDRHEE
+189 RIICALAPDRHEDE
-202 DVAESLSDVEHL
+202 VAQSLSDVEHL

-272 GTIIAMTIRYCGV
+272 GTIIAMTIRYCGA

-330 EIFIVMLMAGT
+330 EIFIVMLLAGT
-341 LGGIVGMLTAIPAY
+341 MGGILGMLTAIPAY
-355 TVIRVIAGRFFPQVK
+355 TVVRVVAGRFFPQVK

-377 LDDSKNGKK
+377 R

>member
-1 MENRKPYTEILAKW
+1 METQKHYTEILAKW
-15 LLTAMVAAIAFLLFK
+15 LLAAFVVVIVWLLFR
-30 QFGSVIVYVLLA
+30 QFGSVVVYVLLA

-49 KPLKKMLAK
+49 KPLKMMLAK
-58 IRIKGRSAPDWFL
+58 IRIKGHRAPDWFL

-82 FSGIIA
+82 FCGIIA

-100 VASVTGESSL
+100 VASVTGDTSL
-110 GAISSNLAQLN
+110 GAISSNLAELN
-121 AYLVQTF
+121 AYLVKTF
-128 GLDPGFR
+128 DLDPGFR
-135 LEVVILNQV
+135 IEVAILHQV
-144 KSVFN
+144 KSLIN

-168 VGLFSVVFIAF
+168 IGLFSVVFIAF

-202 DVAESLSDVEHL
+202 EVAQSLSDVEHL

-272 GTIIAMTIRYCGV
+272 GTIIAMTIRYCGT

-330 EIFIVMLMAGT
+330 EIFIVMLLAGT
-341 LGGIVGMLTAIPAY
+341 MGGILGMLTAIPAY
-355 TVIRVIAGRFFPQVK
+355 TVVRVVAGRFFPQVK

-377 LDDSKNGKK
+377 R

>member
-1 MENRKPYTEILAKW
+1 METQKHYTEILAKW
-15 LLTAMVAAIAFLLFK
+15 LLAAFVAVIAWLLFR
-30 QFGSVIVYVLLA
+30 QFGSVVVYVLLA

-49 KPLKKMLAK
+49 KPLKMMLAK
-58 IRIKGRSAPDWFL
+58 IRIKGHRAPDWFL

-82 FSGIIA
+82 FCGIIA

-100 VASVTGESSL
+100 VASVTGDTSL
-110 GAISSNLAQLN
+110 GAISSNLAELN
-121 AYLVQTF
+121 AYLVNTF
-128 GLDPGFR
+128 DLDPGFR
-135 LEVVILNQV
+135 IEVAILHQV
-144 KSVFN
+144 KSLIN

-168 VGLFSVVFIAF
+168 IGLFSVVFIAF

-189 RIICALAPDRHEE
+189 RIICALAPDRHEDE
-202 DVAESLSDVEHL
+202 VAQSLSDVEHL

-272 GTIIAMTIRYCGV
+272 GTIIAMTIRYCGA

-330 EIFIVMLMAGT
+330 EIFIVMLLAGT
-341 LGGIVGMLTAIPAY
+341 MGGILGMLTAIPAY
-355 TVIRVIAGRFFPQVK
+355 TVVRVVAGRFFPQVK

-377 LDDSKNGKK
+377 LDDNK

>member
-1 MENRKPYTEILAKW
+1 METQKHYTEILAKW
-15 LLTAMVAAIAFLLFK
+15 LLAAFVAVIAWLLFR
-30 QFGSVIVYVLLA
+30 QFGSVVVYVLLA

-49 KPLKKMLAK
+49 KPLKMMLAK
-58 IRIKGRSAPDWFL
+58 IRIKGHRAPDWFL

-82 FSGIIA
+82 FCGIIA

-100 VASVTGESSL
+100 VASVTGDTSL
-110 GAISSNLAQLN
+110 GAISSNLAELN
-121 AYLVQTF
+121 AYLVNTF
-128 GLDPGFR
+128 DLDPGFR
-135 LEVVILNQV
+135 IEVAILHQV
-144 KSVFN
+144 KSLIN

-168 VGLFSVVFIAF
+168 IGLFSVVFIAF

-202 DVAESLSDVEHL
+202 EVAQSLSDVEHL
-214 LSRYFIGLIVEMS
+214 LSRYFIGLIVEMT

-272 GTIIAMTIRYCGV
+272 GTIIAMTIRYCGT

-330 EIFIVMLMAGT
+330 EIFIVMLLAGT
-341 LGGIVGMLTAIPAY
+341 MGGILGMLTAIPAY
-355 TVIRVIAGRFFPQVK
+355 TVVRVVAGRFFPQVK

-377 LDDSKNGKK
+377 LDDNK

>member
-1 MENRKPYTEILAKW
+1 METQKHYTEILAKW
-15 LLTAMVAAIAFLLFK
+15 LMAAFVAVIAWLLFR
-30 QFGSVIVYVLLA
+30 QFGSVVVYVLLA

-49 KPLKKMLAK
+49 KPLKMMLAK
-58 IRIKGRSAPDWFL
+58 IRIKGHRAPDWFL

-82 FSGIIA
+82 FCGIIA

-100 VASVTGESSL
+100 VASVTGDTSL
-110 GAISSNLAQLN
+110 GAISSNLAELN
-121 AYLVQTF
+121 AYLVKTF
-128 GLDPGFR
+128 DLDPGFR
-135 LEVVILNQV
+135 IEVAILHQV
-144 KSVFN
+144 KSLIN

-168 VGLFSVVFIAF
+168 IGLFSVVFIAF

-189 RIICALAPDRHEE
+189 RIICALAPDRHEDE
-202 DVAESLSDVEHL
+202 VAQSLSDVEHL

-272 GTIIAMTIRYCGV
+272 GTIIAMTIRYCGT

-305 LLAQLVDNFIL
+305 VLAQLVDNFIL

-330 EIFIVMLMAGT
+330 EIFIVMLLAGT
-341 LGGIVGMLTAIPAY
+341 MGGILGMLTAIPAY
-355 TVIRVIAGRFFPQVK
+355 TVVRVVAGRFFPQVK

-377 LDDSKNGKK
+377 LDDNK

>member
-1 MENRKPYTEILAKW
+1 MENRKHYTEILAKW
-15 LLTAMVAAIAFLLFK
+15 LLTAMVAAIAFLLFN

-110 GAISSNLAQLN
+110 GAISSNLTQLN

-168 VGLFSVVFIAF
+168 IGLFSVVFIAF

-272 GTIIAMTIRYCGV
+272 GTIIAMTIRYCGT

>member
-1 MENRKPYTEILAKW
+1 METQKHYTEILAKW
-15 LLTAMVAAIAFLLFK
+15 LLAAFVAVIAWLLFR
-30 QFGSVIVYVLLA
+30 QFGSVVVYVLLA
-42 GVVSLIA
+42 GVVSRIA
-49 KPLKKMLAK
+49 KPVKMMLAK
-58 IRIKGRSAPDWFL
+58 IRIKGHRAPDWFL

-82 FSGIIA
+82 FCGIIA

-100 VASVTGESSL
+100 VASVTGDTSL
-110 GAISSNLAQLN
+110 GAISSNLAELN
-121 AYLVQTF
+121 AYLVNTF
-128 GLDPGFR
+128 DLDPGFR
-135 LEVVILNQV
+135 IEVAILHQV
-144 KSVFN
+144 KSLIN

-168 VGLFSVVFIAF
+168 IGLFSVVFIAF

-202 DVAESLSDVEHL
+202 EVAQSLSDVEHL

-272 GTIIAMTIRYCGV
+272 GTIIAMTIRYCGA

-305 LLAQLVDNFIL
+305 VLAQLVDNFIL

-330 EIFIVMLMAGT
+330 EIFIVMLLAGT
-341 LGGIVGMLTAIPAY
+341 MGGILGMLTAIPAY
-355 TVIRVIAGRFFPQVK
+355 TVVRVVAGRFFPQVK
-370 FIRRLLG
+370 FIQMLLG
-377 LDDSKNGKK
+377 LDDNK

>member
-1 MENRKPYTEILAKW
+1 MESQKYYTEILAKW
-15 LLTAMVAAIAFLLFK
+15 LLAAFVAVIAWLLFR
-30 QFGSVIVYVLLA
+30 QFGSVVVYVLLA

-49 KPLKKMLAK
+49 KPLKMMLAK
-58 IRIKGRSAPDWFL
+58 IRIKGHRAPDWFL

-82 FSGIIA
+82 FCGIIA

-100 VASVTGESSL
+100 VASVTGDTSL
-110 GAISSNLAQLN
+110 GAISSNLAELN
-121 AYLVQTF
+121 AYLVKTF
-128 GLDPGFR
+128 DLDPGFR
-135 LEVVILNQV
+135 IEVAILHQV
-144 KSVFN
+144 KSLIN

-168 VGLFSVVFIAF
+168 IGLFSVVFIAF

-189 RIICALAPDRHEE
+189 RIICALAPDRHEDE
-202 DVAESLSDVEHL
+202 VAQSLSDVEHL

-272 GTIIAMTIRYCGV
+272 GTIIAMTIRYCGA

-305 LLAQLVDNFIL
+305 VLAQLVDNFIL

-330 EIFIVMLMAGT
+330 EIFIVMLLAGT
-341 LGGIVGMLTAIPAY
+341 MGGILGMLTAIPAY
-355 TVIRVIAGRFFPQVK
+355 TVVRVVAGRFFPQVK

-377 LDDSKNGKK
+377 LDDNK

>member
-1 MENRKPYTEILAKW
+1 METQKHYTEILAKW
-15 LLTAMVAAIAFLLFK
+15 LLAAFVAVIAWLLFR
-30 QFGSVIVYVLLA
+30 QFGSVVVYVLLA

-49 KPLKKMLAK
+49 KPLKMMLAK
-58 IRIKGRSAPDWFL
+58 IRIKGHRAPDWFL

-82 FSGIIA
+82 FCGIIA

-100 VASVTGESSL
+100 VASVTGDTSL
-110 GAISSNLAQLN
+110 GAISSNLAELN
-121 AYLVQTF
+121 AYLVKTF
-128 GLDPGFR
+128 DLDPGFR
-135 LEVVILNQV
+135 IEVAILHQV
-144 KSVFN
+144 KSLIN

-168 VGLFSVVFIAF
+168 IGLFSVVFIAF

-202 DVAESLSDVEHL
+202 EVAQSLSDVEHL

-272 GTIIAMTIRYCGV
+272 GTIIAMTIRYCGT

-290 DIGFWGFLAILVAVF
+290 DIGFWGFLAILVAIF
-305 LLAQLVDNFIL
+305 MLAQLVDNFIL

-330 EIFIVMLMAGT
+330 EIFIVMLLAGT
-341 LGGIVGMLTAIPAY
+341 MGGILGMLTAIPAY
-355 TVIRVIAGRFFPQVK
+355 TVVRVVAGRFFPQVK

-377 LDDSKNGKK
+377 LEEPKM